1 MSRAIYGISSTSVF
15 TGGDVAL
22 LVGEIRSSHDLRD
35 IVGPPSYLSDEVLE
49 DYNEVVN
56 RVVGRLF
63 VDDIVRNTQ

>member
-15 TGGDVAL
+15 TRGDVAL
-22 LVGEIRSSHDLRD
+22 LVVEIRSSHDLWD

-56 RVVGRLF
+56 HVVGRLF
-63 VDDIVRNTQ
+63 VDDVVRNTQ